1 MAFFDDD
8 PPTQQRRSS
17 GPPPPPRPPRRPGTD
32 RQDILRR
39 QLTAG
44 GGLVVLLAFIAFGLH
59 SCVSSA
65 HLNAAKNYDQTVN
78 DLGTRS
84 VSNVSQALEV
94 LTKTSQ
100 DPIAQ
105 SQSISDLAS
114 DSAKL
119 TEEARKLKTPGGLEG
134 ATQNLATSLSLRATA
149 LKRISELLG
158 KAKGNSE
165 SASETATQSIAGQM
179 EALLASDVLW
189 QLRVTPF
196 IKEKFQDL
204 NLSTDSISSSVVL
217 KDATWL
223 NTATVSNRIG
233 GQTPDT
239 AAADPTITCTAD
251 VAHGH
256 AIASVL
262 ANGKTLNSGTGVINQ
277 VPAASG
283 TSFTVNVANQG
294 DADESNV
301 SIIVSGKPQGG
312 GSGFSTTKK
321 LAVSPQGKTTPVV
334 VNLTKA
340 ISNSYTISVEIKKV
354 QCEKTLDNN
363 KATYSVIFGS

>member
-1 MAFFDDD
+1 VAFFDDD

-17 GPPPPPRPPRRPGTD
+17 GPPPPPRPPRRPGAD

-39 QLTAG
+39 QIFAVG
-44 GGLVVLLAFIAFGLH
+44 GVVLILVAIAVILH
-59 SCVSSA
+59 GCVNTA
-65 HLNAAKNYDQTVN
+65 HHKAAQNYNTTVN
-78 DLGTRS
+78 DLGSRS
-84 VSNVSQALEV
+84 INDVSSALQI
-94 LTKTSQ
+94 LTKTSA
-100 DPIAQ
+100 DPITQ
-105 SQSISDLAS
+105 SQSLSELAD

-119 TEEARKLKTPGGLEG
+119 TEQARKLKTPGGLEG
-134 ATQNLATSLSLRATA
+134 ATQNLATALSLRDSA

-158 KAKGNSE
+158 KAKGTSE
-165 SASETATQSIAGQM
+165 TDSETATTAIAGQM

-204 NLSTDSISSSVVL
+204 DLSTDSITSSVVL
-217 KDATWL
+217 KDASWI
-223 NTATVSNRIG
+223 NTETVSDRIG
-233 GQTPDT
+233 GQAPDS
-239 AAADPTITCTAD
+239 AAADPTVQCVAN

-262 ANGKTLNSGTGVINQ
+262 ANGKTLTAGSITT
-277 VPAASG
+277 VPSASG

-301 SIIVSGKPQGG
+301 SIVVSGKPQGG
-312 GSGFSTTKK
+312 GAGFSTTKK
-321 LAVSPQGKTTPVV
+321 LAVSPQGKTSAVV

-340 ISNSYTISVEIKKV
+340 ISNSYNITVEVKKV
-354 QCEKTLDNN
+354 PCEKTLTNN
-363 KATYSVIFGS
+363 KATYSVIFN